1 MFVSKAEVDVLWN
14 NFDERFCKIHTKTP
28 TKHDFSLK
36 NLTSISLAHFTLL
49 VSFYPP
55 ENILKF
61 LDLFRDFRKIP
72 MA

>member
-1 MFVSKAEVDVLWN
+1 MFVSKAEVNVLWN

-28 TKHDFSLK
+28 AKHDFSLK
-36 NLTSISLAHFTLL
+36 NLTSISLAHLMLL

-55 ENILKF
+55 ENISRF
-61 LDLFRDFRKIP
+61 LDAFRDFKKIL